1 MSSSSSQANEVPLL
15 AAPPPSLAWGT
26 SPSLYLSY
34 GIASLQGRRA
44 ALTDAVAAAPSFT
57 VLSPP
62 MGLDYFAVFDGHDG
76 TAVAKYLQKRL
87 GAAIAGLIEH
97 ELMASANPR
106 FLRSNDVAQWWNTT
120 IQQAFW
126 YVDNELTGVVGDD
139 MMDVGATA
147 LVVLVLKNYLVLA
160 NCGFSKAVV
169 SCGGEAVVLSPE
181 HQEDMAGLQKLMEMT
196 GCDLADAKLLMA
208 KQTAR
213 VFGSALHKADEVEMM
228 PPEVI
233 SVAREL
239 GDEFLILASDGVWES
254 VTPAAACAF
263 VRQSL
268 LTTPSELDARGS
280 PTLVAKELAEH
291 AIDMGSQDN
300 VSVILV
306 LFKDFWTTTNTATE
320 SATEPPKTVRRRRRN
335 VRLAGPEWDHC
346 G

>member
-1 MSSSSSQANEVPLL
+1 MSPSSSKANEVPLL
-15 AAPPPSLAWGT
+15 AAPPSLAWGT

-34 GIASLQGRRA
+34 GIASLKGRRP
-44 ALTDAVAAAPSFT
+44 ALTDAVAAVPSFM

-62 MGLDYFAVFDGHDG
+62 MGLDYFAVFDGHEG

-87 GAAIAGLIEH
+87 GGAIAGLIEH
-97 ELMASANPR
+97 ELVASGNPR

-126 YVDNELTGVVGDD
+126 CVDKELAGVVGDD
-139 MMDVGATA
+139 VMDVGATA
-147 LVVLVLKNYLVLA
+147 LVVLVLKKYLVLA
-160 NCGFSKAVV
+160 NCGFSMAVV
-169 SCGGEAVVLSPE
+169 SRGGEAVVLTPE
-181 HQEDMAGLQKLMEMT
+181 HQEDMAEMHKLMKMT
-196 GCDLADAKLLMA
+196 GCDLADAKLLKA
-208 KQTAR
+208 KQATR
-213 VFGSALHKADEVEMM
+213 VFGSALYQGDEVEMM

-239 GDEFLILASDGVWES
+239 GDEFLILASDGFWES

-268 LTTPSELDARGS
+268 LTTPSEMDARGS

-300 VSVILV
+300 VSVVLV
-306 LFKDFWTTTNTATE
+306 LFRDFWTTPNTATG
-320 SATEPPKTVRRRRRN
+320 SATGPSKTVRRQRRN
-335 VRLAGPEWDHC
+335 VRLAGPEWDHR